1 MSEVRD
7 LVRALH
13 EAGAPL
19 LVGTDAPNPFVVP
32 GFAVH
37 QELEQLVAAGLSEF
51 DALAA
56 ATSKAAEFLGRA
68 DTGTLAAGHTA
79 DLVLLDRNPLED
91 IRATRAIAGVLQ
103 PIRDEFA
110 ELKQENSDQH
120 EANAQLMR
128 DFRDDF
134 DQKWDAH
141 GKLHQKLAEDIGIL
155 RGGQDAIMKGA
166 AKLPQWNAV
175 DEEREAG

>member
-1 MSEVRD
+1 MEE
-7 LVRALH
+7 ALAVGEWVITH
-13 EAGAPL
+13 AG
-19 LVGTDAPNPFVVP
+19 GVVVAI
-32 GFAVH
+32 GV
-37 QELEQLVAAGLSEF
+37 VAAIL
-51 DALAA
+51 
-56 ATSKAAEFLGRA
+56 KFLFGPRVA
-68 DTGTLAAGHTA
+68 
-79 DLVLLDRNPLED
+79 
-91 IRATRAIAGVLQ
+91 RAIAGVLQ